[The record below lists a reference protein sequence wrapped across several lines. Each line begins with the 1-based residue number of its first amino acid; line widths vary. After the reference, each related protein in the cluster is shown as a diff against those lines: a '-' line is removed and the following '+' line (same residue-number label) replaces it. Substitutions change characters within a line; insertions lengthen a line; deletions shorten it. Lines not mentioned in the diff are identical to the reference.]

1 MHFAEIDVAKL
12 DRLNRMKMLATGLLL
27 LMTAVFMISKQM
39 ETSFT
44 WLTYVRAFSE
54 AAMIGALADWFAV
67 TALFR
72 HPLGIPVP
80 HTAIIPNRKNE
91 IGENLARFVKDN
103 FLIVEAMVPKL
114 HSVDFATRTG
124 QWLKK
129 QPNAEKVAEDAG
141 AFARWFLGVLDN
153 TTLRHFLRENLN
165 LAIREV
171 PVTPLVGQFLDLL
184 TAGGHHQELVDLL
197 VRVGRAQLVESKYA
211 IRERIKDQSPWW
223 LPKFVDQEIYDKVVM
238 EIEDLLD
245 EVGADSDHA
254 ARRRFNKG
262 VQEFVEKM
270 KNDPEVIARGEQFKD
285 DILAQPEVQKYFF
298 EIWQQISE
306 YLASESA
313 NKDSRI
319 RRRIEH
325 GIVKFGEALLE
336 SPEMSV
342 QVNEWIRD
350 AVMYV
355 VTHYRD
361 EIADTIT
368 DTVRNWDAKATADRI
383 ELQVGRD
390 LQFIRINGTL
400 VGGLVGLTIH
410 MVWQLMA

>member
-1 MHFAEIDVAKL
+1 
-12 DRLNRMKMLATGLLL
+12 
-27 LMTAVFMISKQM
+27 
-39 ETSFT
+39 
-44 WLTYVRAFSE
+44 
-54 AAMIGALADWFAV
+54 
-67 TALFR
+67 
-72 HPLGIPVP
+72 
-80 HTAIIPNRKNE
+80 
-91 IGENLARFVKDN
+91 
-103 FLIVEAMVPKL
+103 
-114 HSVDFATRTG
+114 
-124 QWLKK
+124 
-129 QPNAEKVAEDAG
+129 
-141 AFARWFLGVLDN
+141 
-153 TTLRHFLRENLN
+153 
-165 LAIREV
+165 
-171 PVTPLVGQFLDLL
+171 LVGQFLDLL

-245 EVGADSDHA
+245 EVGADADHT

-262 VQEFVEKM
+262 VQEFIQKM

-400 VGGLVGLTIH
+400 VGGLVGVTIH
-410 MVWQLMA
+410 IVLQLMA